1 MFNTLITCN
10 TKIYDTKKDAKNKK
24 QQILDAA
31 EYEFLTNGYEATKT
45 TQIAER
51 AGVTHT
57 MLHYYFQTKENLF
70 NKIFEDKIETLKA
83 PIDALAQNKDIDL
96 RDRIR
101 EIIELHFDFLKTH
114 PDLPHFL
121 INEMRSN
128 PQLIKILREKVGD
141 TLRGTFATIQTEID
155 EYVAKDIMKPISAFD
170 LFLDIVSLNV
180 FTFISLPI
188 FRHIAYNEEKEQ
200 QLIENRKKEII
211 QTINHRIL
219 K

>member
-1 MFNTLITCN
+1 MKKTNT
-10 TKIYDTKKDAKNKK
+10 KNKK
-24 QQILDAA
+24 QQILNAA
-31 EYEFLTNGYEATKT
+31 EFEFLTNGYEATKT
-45 TQIAER
+45 TQIAKR
-51 AGVTHT
+51 AGVTHA
-57 MLHYYFQTKENLF
+57 MLHYYYQSKENLF

-83 PIDALAQNKDIDL
+83 PIVALAQNKDIDL
-96 RDRIR
+96 QDRIR

-141 TLRGTFATIQTEID
+141 TLRETFATIQTEID
-155 EYVAKDIMKPISAFD
+155 EYVAKGIMKPISAFD

-188 FRHIAYNEEKEQ
+188 FRHIAYDEEKEQ

>member
-1 MFNTLITCN
+1 MEKTNT
-10 TKIYDTKKDAKNKK
+10 KNKK
-24 QQILDAA
+24 QQILNAA
-31 EYEFLTNGYEATKT
+31 EFEFLTNGYEATKT
-45 TQIAER
+45 TQIAKR
-51 AGVTHT
+51 AGVTHA
-57 MLHYYFQTKENLF
+57 MLHYYYQSKENLF

-83 PIDALAQNKDIDL
+83 PIVALAQNKDIDL

-141 TLRGTFATIQTEID
+141 TLRETFATIQTEID
-155 EYVAKDIMKPISAFD
+155 EYVAKGIMKPISAFD

-180 FTFISLPI
+180 FIFISLPI
-188 FRHIAYNEEKEQ
+188 FRHIAYDEEKEQ

>member
-1 MFNTLITCN
+1 MTQ
-10 TKIYDTKKDAKNKK
+10 KRMQKNKK

-45 TQIAER
+45 TQIAKR
-51 AGVTHT
+51 AGVTHA
-57 MLHYYFQTKENLF
+57 MLHYYYQSKENLF

-83 PIDALAQNKDIDL
+83 PIVALAQNKDIDL

-155 EYVAKDIMKPISAFD
+155 EYVTKGIMKPISAFD

-188 FRHIAYNEEKEQ
+188 FRHIVYDEEKEQ

>member
-1 MFNTLITCN
+1 MEKTNT
-10 TKIYDTKKDAKNKK
+10 KNKK
-24 QQILDAA
+24 QQILNAA

-45 TQIAER
+45 TQIAKR
-51 AGVTHT
+51 AGVTHA
-57 MLHYYFQTKENLF
+57 MLHYYYQSKENLF

-83 PIDALAQNKDIDL
+83 PIVALAQNKDIDL

-128 PQLIKILREKVGD
+128 PRLIKILCEKVGD
-141 TLRGTFATIQTEID
+141 TLRETFATIQTEID
-155 EYVAKDIMKPISAFD
+155 EYVAKGIMKPISAFD

-188 FRHIAYNEEKEQ
+188 FRHIAYDEEKEQ

>member
-1 MFNTLITCN
+1 MTQ
-10 TKIYDTKKDAKNKK
+10 KKDAKNKK

-45 TQIAER
+45 TQIAKR
-51 AGVTHT
+51 AGVTHA
-57 MLHYYFQTKENLF
+57 MLHYYYQSKENLF
-70 NKIFEDKIETLKA
+70 NKIFEDKIEILKA
-83 PIDALAQNKDIDL
+83 PIVALAQNKDIDL

-101 EIIELHFDFLKTH
+101 KIIELHFDFLKTY

-141 TLRGTFATIQTEID
+141 TLRETFATIQTEID
-155 EYVAKDIMKPISAFD
+155 EYVAKGIMKPISAFD

-188 FRHIAYNEEKEQ
+188 FRHIAYDKEREQ

>member
-1 MFNTLITCN
+1 MDKKATQSKKELIL
-10 TKIYDTKKDAKNKK
+10 A
-24 QQILDAA
+24 AA
-31 EYEFLTNGYEATKT
+31 EQEFLTNGYEATKT
-45 TQIAER
+45 TQIAQR
-51 AGVTHT
+51 AGVTHA
-57 MLHYYFQTKENLF
+57 MLHYYYQSKENLF
-70 NKIFEDKIETLKA
+70 NKIFENKIEILKA
-83 PIDALAQNKDIDL
+83 PVVALAQNKDIDL

-114 PDLPHFL
+114 PNLPHFL

-141 TLRGTFATIQTEID
+141 TLGETFATIQSEID

-188 FRHIAYNEEKEQ
+188 FRHIADSDEKEL

>member
-1 MFNTLITCN
+1 MEKTNT
-10 TKIYDTKKDAKNKK
+10 KNKK
-24 QQILDAA
+24 QQILNAA
-31 EYEFLTNGYEATKT
+31 EFEFLTNGYEATKT
-45 TQIAER
+45 TQIAKR
-51 AGVTHT
+51 AGVTHA
-57 MLHYYFQTKENLF
+57 MLHYYYQSKENLF
-70 NKIFEDKIETLKA
+70 NKIFEDKIEILKA
-83 PIDALAQNKDIDL
+83 PIVALAQNKDIDL

-101 EIIELHFDFLKTH
+101 KIIELHFDFLKTY

-141 TLRGTFATIQTEID
+141 TLRETFATIQTEID
-155 EYVAKDIMKPISAFD
+155 EYVAKGIMKPISAFD

-188 FRHIAYNEEKEQ
+188 FRHIAYDKEREQ

>member
-1 MFNTLITCN
+1 MTQ
-10 TKIYDTKKDAKNKK
+10 KKDAKNKK

-45 TQIAER
+45 TQIAKR
-51 AGVTHT
+51 AGVTHA
-57 MLHYYFQTKENLF
+57 MLHYYYQSKENLF

-211 QTINHRIL
+211 QTINYRIL

>member
-1 MFNTLITCN
+1 MKKTNT
-10 TKIYDTKKDAKNKK
+10 KNKK
-24 QQILDAA
+24 QQILNAA
-31 EYEFLTNGYEATKT
+31 EFEFLTNGYEATKT
-45 TQIAER
+45 TQIAKR
-51 AGVTHT
+51 AGVTHA
-57 MLHYYFQTKENLF
+57 MLHYYYQSKENLF

-83 PIDALAQNKDIDL
+83 PIVALAQNKDIDL

-101 EIIELHFDFLKTH
+101 KIIELHFDFLKTY

-141 TLRGTFATIQTEID
+141 TLRETFATIQTEID

-211 QTINHRIL
+211 QTINYRIL

>member
-1 MFNTLITCN
+1 MTQ
-10 TKIYDTKKDAKNKK
+10 KKDAKNKK

-45 TQIAER
+45 TQIAKR
-51 AGVTHT
+51 AGVTHA
-57 MLHYYFQTKENLF
+57 MLHYYYQSKENLF

-141 TLRGTFATIQTEID
+141 TLRGTFATMQTEID
-155 EYVAKDIMKPISAFD
+155 EYVAKGIMKPISAFD

-188 FRHIAYNEEKEQ
+188 FRHIAYDKEKEQ

>member
-1 MFNTLITCN
+1 MEKTNT
-10 TKIYDTKKDAKNKK
+10 KNKK
-24 QQILDAA
+24 QQILNAA
-31 EYEFLTNGYEATKT
+31 EFEFLTNGYEATKT
-45 TQIAER
+45 TQIAKR
-51 AGVTHT
+51 AGVTHA
-57 MLHYYFQTKENLF
+57 MLHYYYQSKENLF

-83 PIDALAQNKDIDL
+83 PIVALAQNKDIDL
-96 RDRIR
+96 QDRIR

-141 TLRGTFATIQTEID
+141 TLRETFATIQTEID
-155 EYVAKDIMKPISAFD
+155 EYVAKGIMKPISAFD

-188 FRHIAYNEEKEQ
+188 FRHIAYDEEKEQ

>member
-1 MFNTLITCN
+1 MDKKATQSKKELIL
-10 TKIYDTKKDAKNKK
+10 A
-24 QQILDAA
+24 AA
-31 EYEFLTNGYEATKT
+31 EQEFLTNGYEATKT
-45 TQIAER
+45 TQIAQR
-51 AGVTHT
+51 AGVTHA
-57 MLHYYFQTKENLF
+57 MLHYYYQSKENLF
-70 NKIFEDKIETLKA
+70 NKIFENKIEILKA
-83 PIDALAQNKDIDL
+83 PVVALAQNKDIDL

-114 PDLPHFL
+114 PNLPHFL

-141 TLRGTFATIQTEID
+141 TLGETFATIQSEID
-155 EYVAKDIMKPISAFD
+155 EYVAKGIMKPISAFD

-188 FRHIAYNEEKEQ
+188 FRHIADSDEMEL

>member
-1 MFNTLITCN
+1 MTQ
-10 TKIYDTKKDAKNKK
+10 KKDAKNKK

-31 EYEFLTNGYEATKT
+31 EFEFLTNGYEATKT
-45 TQIAER
+45 TQIAKR
-51 AGVTHT
+51 AGVTHA
-57 MLHYYFQTKENLF
+57 MLHYYYQSKENLF

-83 PIDALAQNKDIDL
+83 PIVALAQNKDIDL

-155 EYVAKDIMKPISAFD
+155 EYVAKGIMKPISAFD

-188 FRHIAYNEEKEQ
+188 FRHIAYDEEKEQ

>member
-1 MFNTLITCN
+1 MEKTNT
-10 TKIYDTKKDAKNKK
+10 KNKK
-24 QQILDAA
+24 QQILNAA
-31 EYEFLTNGYEATKT
+31 EFEFLTNGYEATKT
-45 TQIAER
+45 TQIAKR
-51 AGVTHT
+51 AGVTHA
-57 MLHYYFQTKENLF
+57 MLHYYYQSKENLF

-83 PIDALAQNKDIDL
+83 PIVALAQNKDIDL

-141 TLRGTFATIQTEID
+141 TLRETFATIQTEID
-155 EYVAKDIMKPISAFD
+155 EYVAKGIMKPISAFD

-188 FRHIAYNEEKEQ
+188 FRHIAYDEEKEQ

>member
-1 MFNTLITCN
+1 MEKTNTR
-10 TKIYDTKKDAKNKK
+10 NKK
-24 QQILDAA
+24 QQILNAA
-31 EYEFLTNGYEATKT
+31 EFEFLTNGYEATKT
-45 TQIAER
+45 TQIAKR
-51 AGVTHT
+51 AGVTHA
-57 MLHYYFQTKENLF
+57 MLHYYYQSKENLF
-70 NKIFEDKIETLKA
+70 NKIFEDKIEILKA
-83 PIDALAQNKDIDL
+83 PIVALAQNKDIDL

-101 EIIELHFDFLKTH
+101 KIIELHFDFLKTY

-141 TLRGTFATIQTEID
+141 TLRETFATIQTEID
-155 EYVAKDIMKPISAFD
+155 EYVAKGIMKPISAFD

-188 FRHIAYNEEKEQ
+188 FRHIAYDKEREQ

>member
-1 MFNTLITCN
+1 MEKTNT
-10 TKIYDTKKDAKNKK
+10 KNKK
-24 QQILDAA
+24 QQILNAA
-31 EYEFLTNGYEATKT
+31 EFEFLTNGYEATKT
-45 TQIAER
+45 TQIAKR
-51 AGVTHT
+51 AGVTHA
-57 MLHYYFQTKENLF
+57 MLHYYYQSKENLF

-83 PIDALAQNKDIDL
+83 PIVALAQNKDIDL

-141 TLRGTFATIQTEID
+141 TLRETFATIQTEID
-155 EYVAKDIMKPISAFD
+155 EYVAKGIMKPISAFD

-188 FRHIAYNEEKEQ
+188 FRHIAYDEGKEQ